1 MTCGRGGWVTS
12 PPFFFQFQKIKA
24 SRRFFCYSCT
34 SFSLSLSL
42 SLWWRRRCWCISL
55 RGERVVDPGALHH
68 RGHAF
73 YCVSSGRLFVRHAS
87 SISFFCSIEEGEIKG
102 KMNKRN
108 RRYTNFLAGVDV
120 LNKSRNYCVDIFLQM
135 ESLRRK
141 NNNNKKKTISQLCCC
156 CRPIFF
162 GGADVSADT
171 SLPDRDTQR

>member
-1 MTCGRGGWVTS
+1 VHYIIGVMHSTVCHPAG
-12 PPFFFQFQKIKA
+12 
-24 SRRFFCYSCT
+24 
-34 SFSLSLSL
+34 SLS
-42 SLWWRRRCWCISL
+42 
-55 RGERVVDPGALHH
+55 GT
-68 RGHAF
+68 
-73 YCVSSGRLFVRHAS
+73 RLPSR
-87 SISFFCSIEEGEIKG
+87 FFCSIEEGEIKG

-141 NNNNKKKTISQLCCC
+141 KNKNKKKTISQLCCC